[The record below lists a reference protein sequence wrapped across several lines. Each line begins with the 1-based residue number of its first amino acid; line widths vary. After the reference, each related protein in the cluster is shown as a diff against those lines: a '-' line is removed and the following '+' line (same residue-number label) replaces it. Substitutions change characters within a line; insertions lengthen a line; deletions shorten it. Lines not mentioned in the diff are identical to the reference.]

1 VPSVLSRI
9 RRVQNAT
16 DRSVAYL
23 GDTPAA
29 AQLSTGGD
37 HEQTLAHVGTCDR
50 AAADMTTIERGVND
64 YTRVEQYFSRMMT
77 VDDEDERR
85 RCRAD
90 IISTCLPLA
99 DHIAYRFV
107 GRGEPSEDLI
117 QVARLGLVKTVDR
130 YNPDKGRFLAFAVPT
145 IIGEVRRHFRD
156 NTWGMRV
163 PRRIKDTH
171 LRVRDAIDPM
181 SQRLGRAPTPRELA
195 AELDLA
201 CDDIAQSAEATYA
214 YRPLSLDAT
223 LPGSDLSNQTLGAM
237 QGAEDPHYDTIED
250 VVAVADLIPELS
262 DREQA
267 ILRMRFCDC
276 LTQTEIAKALG
287 ISQVHVSRLLSAT
300 LDRLRRRLW
309 TDAPSLLPVMMAIP
323 LVG

>member
-1 VPSVLSRI
+1 MTR
-9 RRVQNAT
+9 AT
-16 DRSVAYL
+16 
-23 GDTPAA
+23 G
-29 AQLSTGGD
+29 
-37 HEQTLAHVGTCDR
+37 
-50 AAADMTTIERGVND
+50 TIEPGADD
-64 YTRVEQYFSRMMT
+64 YAEIEQHFYRLMA

-85 RCRAD
+85 RCRAW
-90 IISTCLPLA
+90 IIAKCLPLA

-107 GRGEPSEDLI
+107 GRGEPSDDLI

-171 LRVRDAIDPM
+171 LRVRNAIDPM
-181 SQRLGRAPTPRELA
+181 SQRLGRAPTVAELA

-201 CDDIAQSAEATYA
+201 CDDIAQSAEAAYA
-214 YRPLSLDAT
+214 YRPLSLDTT
-223 LPGSDLSNQTLGAM
+223 LPGSDQAEQTLGAM
-237 QGAEDPHYDTIED
+237 QGAEDPRYDTIED
-250 VVAVADLIPELS
+250 VVTVADLIPELS

-287 ISQVHVSRLLSAT
+287 ISQVHVSRLLSTT

-309 TDAPSLLPVMMAIP
+309 SDAPSVLPVLMALP

>member
-1 VPSVLSRI
+1 MSG
-9 RRVQNAT
+9 AT
-16 DRSVAYL
+16 GAME
-23 GDTPAA
+23 P
-29 AQLSTGGD
+29 
-37 HEQTLAHVGTCDR
+37 
-50 AAADMTTIERGVND
+50 GVID
-64 YTRVEQYFSRMMT
+64 YTQVEQHFYRLLA

-85 RCRAD
+85 RCRAE
-90 IISTCLPLA
+90 IISKCLPLA

-107 GRGEPSEDLI
+107 GRGEPSDDLI

-130 YNPDKGRFLAFAVPT
+130 FNPDKGRFLAFAVPT

-181 SQRLGRAPTPRELA
+181 SQRLGRAPTASELA
-195 AELDLA
+195 AELNLA
-201 CDDIAQSAEATYA
+201 CDDIAQSAEAAYA

-223 LPGSDLSNQTLGAM
+223 LPGSDLSDPTLGGM
-237 QGAEDPHYDTIED
+237 QGAEDPRYDTIED
-250 VVAVADLIPELS
+250 VVTVAHLIPELS
-262 DREQA
+262 NREQA
-267 ILRMRFCDC
+267 ILRMRFCES

-287 ISQVHVSRLLSAT
+287 ISQVHVSRLLST
-300 LDRLRRRLW
+300 ILDRLRRRLW
-309 TDAPSLLPVMMAIP
+309 SDAPSVLPVLMTIP

>member
-1 VPSVLSRI
+1 M
-9 RRVQNAT
+9 
-16 DRSVAYL
+16 
-23 GDTPAA
+23 TPQA
-29 AQLSTGGD
+29 
-37 HEQTLAHVGTCDR
+37 LAKEPALDDYVHV
-50 AAADMTTIERGVND
+50 E
-64 YTRVEQYFSRMMT
+64 EHFSRLRDS
-77 VDDEDERR
+77 DDDDERR
-85 RCRAD
+85 RYRAQ
-90 IISTCLPLA
+90 IITRCLPLA

-130 YNPDKGRFLAFAVPT
+130 YDPDKGKFLAFAVPT

-181 SQRLGRAPTPRELA
+181 SQRLGRAPTAAELA
-195 AELDLA
+195 AELDL
-201 CDDIAQSAEATYA
+201 DREEIAQSADATFA

-223 LPGSDLSNQTLGAM
+223 PRGRDMSDQTLGALH
-237 QGAEDPHYDTIED
+237 GAEDPHYNTIED
-250 VVAVADLIPELS
+250 VLTLAELVTELS

-267 ILRMRFCDC
+267 ILRMRFGDC
-276 LTQTEIAKALG
+276 LTQTDIAKALG

-300 LDRLRRRLW
+300 LGRLRRRLW
-309 TDAPSLLPVMMAIP
+309 SDAPSVLPILMTMP
-323 LVG
+323 LVW